1 MLEKLDI
8 YISKYINK
16 ITVGSKSLTFF
27 LKIVTHTSGGRVYP
41 IYAFIIPFI
50 MPNGFLISKI
60 GIIGFAFQVPFYIL
74 IKNAIKRRR
83 PSHKDGI
90 SQIIVPPDKYSF
102 PSGHAA
108 SSTLLTLIII
118 RYIPTLR
125 IYFIIWMCLVILSRI
140 ALGLHYAS
148 DSIFGFILGLLS
160 FYLATQALILFN

>member
-27 LKIVTHTSGGRVYP
+27 LKIVTHTSGGRIYP

-83 PSHKDGI
+83 PSHEDGI

-102 PSGHAA
+102 PSGHCA
-108 SSTLLTLIII
+108 SSILFALIINQYFPSI
-118 RYIPTLR
+118 A
-125 IYFIIWMCLVILSRI
+125 IYFLIWMVVIFISRI
-140 ALGLHYAS
+140 GLGIHYFS
-148 DSIFGFILGLLS
+148 DVLGGAFLGLLS
-160 FYLATQALILFN
+160 FYIAIQLSTYFI